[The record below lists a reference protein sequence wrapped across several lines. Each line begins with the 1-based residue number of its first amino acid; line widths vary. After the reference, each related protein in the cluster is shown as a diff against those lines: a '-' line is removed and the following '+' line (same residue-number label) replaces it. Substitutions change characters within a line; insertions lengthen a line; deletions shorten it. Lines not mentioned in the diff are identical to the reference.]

1 MLPQRRKTAEEIAK
15 LREAMGVP
23 GAEGIATEEERQPVV
38 EDAPP
43 PPATAP
49 PPTPVQPVLPAEPRA
64 PKLVKSLRKSERVPV
79 DVEAIARR
87 AASDHTLPVMKH
99 SERDLMDLRRNTAA
113 PPEKSITF
121 INSLAASRW
130 IVIPMYLLTVLA
142 FLAAWSSQALNKVTA
157 MDFPAEWIADLFTN
171 KAAPETGKWLMIALC
186 GLALLMAG
194 WIAWKKPRSRH
205 HAGFVVIIA
214 VLVLAFGIIYHQP
227 LPNGP

>member
-23 GAEGIATEEERQPVV
+23 GTEGVAMEEEQQPVAG
-38 EDAPP
+38 DAR
-43 PPATAP
+43 PAAP
-49 PPTPVQPVLPAEPRA
+49 APAPIPEQPVLPAEPRA
-64 PKLVKSLRKSERVPV
+64 PKIVKSLRKSERVPL

-87 AASDHTLPVMKH
+87 AASDHVIPVMKH
-99 SERDLMDLRRNTAA
+99 SERDLMDLRQKTAA

-121 INSLAASRW
+121 INSLAASLW

-142 FLAAWSSQALNKVTA
+142 FLAAWSSKALNKVTP
-157 MDFPAEWIADLFTN
+157 MDFPADWIADLFTS
-171 KAAPETGKWLMIALC
+171 KSAPEIGKWLMIALC
-186 GLALLMAG
+186 GLALAIAG
-194 WIAWKKPRSRH
+194 WIALKKPRSRH